1 MLKKLFYSFFSMY
14 ILYLHVY
21 TLIDLTL
28 YKNKFCDWHAFG
40 AFQLSF
46 LPLGFVERWM
56 KSADECTTL
65 ALISDIKL
73 KNQPTRKFCIF
84 YVVNLYEH
92 GAIEGVRI
100 YKF

>member
-1 MLKKLFYSFFSMY
+1 M
-14 ILYLHVY
+14 
-21 TLIDLTL
+21 T
-28 YKNKFCDWHAFG
+28 AFG

-73 KNQPTRKFCIF
+73 KNQPTRKFCEF